1 MVPSVYRI
9 GTDKNVCHHLKY
21 PEVTRKG
28 SNHGGVIENVHA
40 DKKCTPFLSAWQKIW
55 RFFSLKI
62 SVRAAVLV
70 LQPSSTKQG
79 KGWSRFKCLIPGGGG
94 WMEGRMEEGC
104 VEEVRGCGEEEE
116 EIVGSTMHVILETQS
131 RMVFQA
137 HFLFFSFPVDDFM
150 DLRYTL
156 QSKVCT

>member
-1 MVPSVYRI
+1 
-9 GTDKNVCHHLKY
+9 
-21 PEVTRKG
+21 
-28 SNHGGVIENVHA
+28 
-40 DKKCTPFLSAWQKIW
+40 
-55 RFFSLKI
+55 
-62 SVRAAVLV
+62 
-70 LQPSSTKQG
+70 
-79 KGWSRFKCLIPGGGG
+79 
-94 WMEGRMEEGC
+94 MEGRMEEGC
-104 VEEVRGCGEEEE
+104 VEEVRGCGEEEEE

>member
-70 LQPSSTKQG
+70 LQPSSTKRG
-79 KGWSRFKCLIPGGGG
+79 KGWSRFKCLIPGGG
-94 WMEGRMEEGC
+94 MDGRENG
-104 VEEVRGCGEEEE
+104 RGVCGRGERVWGGGGGDCW
-116 EIVGSTMHVILETQS
+116 INHARHFRDTIKDGISSTFS
-131 RMVFQA
+131 F
-137 HFLFFSFPVDDFM
+137 FFFSCRWFHGFEIH
-150 DLRYTL
+150 T
-156 QSKVCT
+156 SK